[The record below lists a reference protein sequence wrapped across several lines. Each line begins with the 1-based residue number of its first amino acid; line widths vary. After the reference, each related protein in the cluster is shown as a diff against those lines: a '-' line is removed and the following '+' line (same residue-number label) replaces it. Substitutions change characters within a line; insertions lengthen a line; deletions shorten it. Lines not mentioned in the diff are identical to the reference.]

1 MRRVGF
7 EPTNPCGIGTSERR
21 AFGQPLLMPCTAPH
35 AAIDYKLFK
44 EWVYANYRP
53 FTARPVVAYAEKY
66 GYLLQTGNLN
76 MLHSFSDGK
85 RSATIKAL
93 CTLSKFLGM
102 HTEFSAMIKNYGLKW
117 AGRSDDDVIID
128 RLSKNTDVKPLIEW
142 IKNARKLEELTNLID
157 LMVATGLRLIE
168 AIECCRL
175 IVTLEQQ
182 NALNTYYN
190 SERQIFEHFRFKS
203 VFIRNSKKVF
213 ISFVPRRITD
223 AIAAETLPV
232 SYDRAQKLAE
242 CHLKKLRYGDLR
254 ELYASLSVK
263 NLRESE
269 IDFLQGRIS
278 SRVFLRNY
286 FNPQFIQDLQ
296 VRALNNAEEL
306 LALATNFNTK

>member
-1 MRRVGF
+1 VRKAHIRSH
-7 EPTNPCGIGTSERR
+7 EPLQGNG
-21 AFGQPLLMPCTAPH
+21 AQDD
-35 AAIDYKLFK
+35 IDYKSFE

-53 FTARPVVAYAEKY
+53 FTARPVLAYAQKY

-85 RSATIKAL
+85 RSASIKAL

-117 AGRSDDDVIID
+117 AGRSDDDIIID
-128 RLSKNTDVKPLIEW
+128 RLSKNSDVKPLIEW
-142 IKNARKLEELTNLID
+142 IKNARKISEITQLID

-168 AIECCRL
+168 AVECYRL
-175 IVTLEQQ
+175 IIE
-182 NALNTYYN
+182 LNRQGSLSTYYN
-190 SERQIFEHFRFKS
+190 SERQLFEHFRFKS

-213 ISFVPRRITD
+213 ISFVPHRIVD
-223 AIAAETLPV
+223 AIATIRQPI

-242 CHLKKLRYGDLR
+242 CHLKKLRFADLR
-254 ELYASLSVK
+254 ELYASISVK
-263 NLRESE
+263 NLKESE

-286 FNPQFIQDLQ
+286 FNPQFISDLQ
-296 VRALNNAEEL
+296 TRALKNSEEL
-306 LALATNFNTK
+306 LALTC